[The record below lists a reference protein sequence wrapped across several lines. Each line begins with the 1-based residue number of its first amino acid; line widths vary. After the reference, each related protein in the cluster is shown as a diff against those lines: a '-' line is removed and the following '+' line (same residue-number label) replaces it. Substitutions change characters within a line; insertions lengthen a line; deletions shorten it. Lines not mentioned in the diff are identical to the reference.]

1 MILAKFHSIL
11 KWINSTLKQIW
22 DKVKSVKCFLK
33 KNQEVSKFESELEMN
48 LKWIWSNFEAILANL
63 KANLWIQKEEGDFVT
78 TVDIKST

>member
-33 KNQEVSKFESELEMN
+33 KDQGVSKFESELEMN
-48 LKWIWSNFEAILANL
+48 LKWILNEFEATL
-63 KANLWIQKEEGDFVT
+63 KQF
-78 TVDIKST
+78 